1 MPGILRAQRARP
13 ERDPGNAS
21 LQINSAGGRPRGA
34 GAGHA
39 RHGRTPHAHHHCRPG
54 KQHRHRDLLRGFGKS
69 SRPVV
74 GYDYDT
80 FAADLHALLEHLDV
94 RDAVL
99 AGHLRGAP

>member
-1 MPGILRAQRARP
+1 
-13 ERDPGNAS
+13 
-21 LQINSAGGRPRGA
+21 
-34 GAGHA
+34 
-39 RHGRTPHAHHHCRPG
+39 
-54 KQHRHRDLLRGFGKS
+54 
-69 SRPVV
+69 VV